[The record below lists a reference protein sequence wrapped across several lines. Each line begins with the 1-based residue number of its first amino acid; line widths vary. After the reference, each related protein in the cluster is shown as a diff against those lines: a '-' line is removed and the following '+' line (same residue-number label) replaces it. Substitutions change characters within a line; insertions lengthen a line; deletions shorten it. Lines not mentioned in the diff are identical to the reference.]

1 MTNPISFHG
10 HMRTARLKY
19 GWNRGPIFSTP
30 RQQVFWE
37 VEIPVL
43 GTSPSKQIIFG
54 VLDCMEFHTVVTSNV
69 I

>member
-1 MTNPISFHG
+1 MESRPDLLYAE
-10 HMRTARLKY
+10 TA
-19 GWNRGPIFSTP
+19 S
-30 RQQVFWE
+30 FWE